1 MTFTYPA
8 VFTEKEDGTGYHAFF
23 PDLEMC
29 EADGADLEDAIEN
42 ARDAAQNWISV
53 ELEEFEADLPFA
65 THVDD
70 IELAEN
76 QVAKQIGKDQV
87 FTGQRLMGFLLSSLS
102 FLTVSAASGQ
112 IC

>member
-53 ELEEFEADLPFA
+53 ELEEFEGDLPFA

-76 QVAKQIGKDQV
+76 QVAKQIMVKIKFYRTATDGI
-87 FTGQRLMGFLLSSLS
+87 LLSSLS